1 MDSNRLEI
9 LQKIES
15 GEVTPEDGLRQLNA
29 IDGDPFATGQEFTG
43 PAPDPAVE
51 IISSG
56 RPDQGST
63 PKADM
68 PDFARF
74 RVISW
79 ALFGAFLL
87 LTLIS
92 ANWMIQGW
100 QLRPYGWGFWLSWIP
115 FAIGVLGKATSLNTP
130 WLHVRVSETENG
142 KRKNIRISL
151 PLPLGMASWF
161 FKMNPSWLPQEVRE
175 KNIGETLREVNR
187 SITRDEP
194 FFIEVDEE
202 DQHVE
207 IYIG

>member
-29 IDGDPFATGQEFTG
+29 IDGGPLAPEQEFTSL
-43 PAPDPAVE
+43 PPDPTVE
-51 IISSG
+51 IISSS
-56 RPDQGST
+56 RPMQDSA
-63 PKADM
+63 PKTDM

-79 ALFGAFLL
+79 ALFGVFLL

-92 ANWMIQGW
+92 ANWMIQSW
-100 QLRPYGWGFWLSWIP
+100 QMRPYGWGFWLSWIP
-115 FAIGVLGKATSLNTP
+115 FAIGVLGMATSLNTR
-130 WLHVRVSETENG
+130 WLHIRVSEMENG

-151 PLPLGMASWF
+151 PLPLGLVSWF
-161 FKMNPSWLPQEVRE
+161 FKMNPSWLPQGVRNQ
-175 KNIGETLREVNR
+175 NIGETLGEVNQ
-187 SITRDEP
+187 SISRNEP

>member
-29 IDGDPFATGQEFTG
+29 IDDAQPTTGQEFAS
-43 PAPDPAVE
+43 PATAPAVE
-51 IISSG
+51 VISPAH
-56 RPDQGST
+56 PDEGST
-63 PKADM
+63 PDADV

-92 ANWMIQGW
+92 ANWMIQSW
-100 QLRPYGWGFWLSWIP
+100 QTRPYGWGFWLSWIP
-115 FAIGVLGKATSLNTP
+115 FAIGILGMATSLNTR
-130 WLHVRVSETENG
+130 WLHVRVSEMENG
-142 KRKNIRISL
+142 KQKNIRISL
-151 PLPLGMASWF
+151 PLPLGLVSWF
-161 FKMNPSWLPQEVRE
+161 FKLNPSWLPQEMRS
-175 KNIGETLREVNR
+175 KNIGETLSEVNR
-187 SITRDEP
+187 SISRNEP

>member
-29 IDGDPFATGQEFTG
+29 IDEDQPTTGQEFAS
-43 PAPDPAVE
+43 PATAPTIEAISPAH
-51 IISSG
+51 
-56 RPDQGST
+56 PDQGST
-63 PKADM
+63 PDTDM
-68 PDFARF
+68 PDYRRF

-92 ANWMIQGW
+92 ANWMIQSW
-100 QLRPYGWGFWLSWIP
+100 QMRPYGWGFWLSWIP
-115 FAIGVLGKATSLNTP
+115 FAIGVLGMATSLNTR
-130 WLHVRVSETENG
+130 WLHVRVSEIENG

-175 KNIGETLREVNR
+175 KHIGETLSEVNQ
-187 SITRDEP
+187 SISRNEP

>member
-29 IDGDPFATGQEFTG
+29 IDEDQPTTGQEFAS
-43 PAPDPAVE
+43 PATDPTVE

-56 RPDQGST
+56 QPMQDSA

-74 RVISW
+74 RIISW
-79 ALFGAFLL
+79 VLFGAFLL

-100 QLRPYGWGFWLSWIP
+100 QMRPYGWGFWLSWIP
-115 FAIGVLGKATSLNTP
+115 FAIGVLGMATSLNTR
-130 WLHVRVSETENG
+130 WLHVRVSEIENG
-142 KRKNIRISL
+142 KQKNIRISL

-161 FKMNPSWLPQEVRE
+161 FKMNPSWLPQEVRN
-175 KNIGETLREVNR
+175 KNIGETLSEVNQ
-187 SITRDEP
+187 SISRNEP

>member
-29 IDGDPFATGQEFTG
+29 IEDARPTTGQEFSNSATDPEVMVISPAHPDAG
-43 PAPDPAVE
+43 SMPDADAPDY
-51 IISSG
+51 G
-56 RPDQGST
+56 
-63 PKADM
+63 
-68 PDFARF
+68 RF
-74 RVISW
+74 RIISW

-115 FAIGVLGKATSLNTP
+115 FVIGVLGMATSLNTR
-130 WLHVRVSETENG
+130 WLHIRVSEMENG

-151 PLPLGMASWF
+151 PLPLGLVSWF
-161 FKMNPSWLPQEVRE
+161 FKMNPSWLPQGMRNQ
-175 KNIGETLREVNR
+175 NIGETLSEVNQ
-187 SITRDEP
+187 SISRNEP